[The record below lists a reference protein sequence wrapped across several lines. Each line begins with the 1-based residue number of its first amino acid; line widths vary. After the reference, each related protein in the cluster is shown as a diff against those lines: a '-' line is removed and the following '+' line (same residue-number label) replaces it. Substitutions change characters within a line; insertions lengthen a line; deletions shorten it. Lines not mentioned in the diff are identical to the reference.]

1 MISVRT
7 WIVIGAFA
15 LGGAVGGGVVRY
27 AWQAADL
34 AAAKEQAEQMANLAD
49 QLRKMNDEK
58 DQALSERDSALADL
72 RVRNLDNARL
82 SERLRKQSASAVPNT
97 PSGTCQPVP
106 CQTLP
111 QALVSDT
118 SQNAATFSQKV
129 RDFLQKAVNWSE
141 SLTQTEPQS
150 GN

>member
-7 WIVIGAFA
+7 LIVIGAFA

-34 AAAKEQAEQMANLAD
+34 AAAKERAEQMANLAD

-72 RVRNLDNARL
+72 RLRDRDNARL
-82 SERLRKQSASAVPNT
+82 SERLRKQSASAVSDA
-97 PSGTCQPVP
+97 PSGTCQRHLAECRGLLSEGAGLLAEGGEMVGRLDADR
-106 CQTLP
+106 T
-111 QALVSDT
+111 A
-118 SQNAATFSQKV
+118 V
-129 RDFLQKAVNWSE
+129 RK
-141 SLTQTEPQS
+141 LTQPR
-150 GN
+150 

>member
-82 SERLRKQSASAVPNT
+82 SERLRKQTASAVPNT
-97 PSGTCQPVP
+97 PSGTCQRHLAE
-106 CQTLP
+106 CRDLL
-111 QALVSDT
+111 AEGAGLLAEGSELVGKFDADRT
-118 SQNAATFSQKV
+118 AV
-129 RDFLQKAVNWSE
+129 RK
-141 SLTQTEPQS
+141 LTQPRP
-150 GN
+150 

>member
-34 AAAKEQAEQMANLAD
+34 AASREQTKQLEAMNAKLKEL
-49 QLRKMNDEK
+49 NDAK

-82 SERLRKQSASAVPNT
+82 SERLRKSTSAVSDHPI
-97 PSGTCQPVP
+97 GTCQRHLAE
-106 CQTLP
+106 CRGLLSEGAQ
-111 QALVSDT
+111 LVAEGGELVGKFDADRT
-118 SQNAATFSQKV
+118 AV
-129 RDFLQKAVNWSE
+129 RR
-141 SLTQTEPQS
+141 LTQP
-150 GN
+150 